1 MSGVGLNEG
10 FWTRLLALFFGTV
23 VAGSAW
29 AQSTPPKVLDDN
41 QVTEKALLDALT
53 PSADELEGI
62 RTRSLRVG
70 PAGGGQ
76 VAGAQGAGAAS
87 AATGAIAAPAPRRDV
102 SLLVTFVTNSTAL
115 TNRAQQLLDVVG
127 RALKSDQL
135 AALKFTVEG
144 HADPRG
150 NRQANLTLSQG
161 RAESVRKYLI
171 AAHGIE
177 GARLFAV
184 GKGDAELMNKA
195 KPAAPENRR
204 VTLVTRME

>member
-1 MSGVGLNEG
+1 MSRRHM
-10 FWTRLLALFFGTV
+10 TAILLAAMVLAIG
-23 VAGSAW
+23 APAPAL
-29 AQSTPPKVLDDN
+29 AQATPPKVLEDD
-41 QVTEKALLDALT
+41 QVTEKNLVDALA
-53 PSADELEGI
+53 PSADELAGI

-70 PAGGGQ
+70 PATGQ
-76 VAGAQGAGAAS
+76 ATGSQTAGAAAAAGTAS
-87 AATGAIAAPAPRRDV
+87 APLPRRDV
-102 SLLVTFVTNSTAL
+102 SLLVTFVTNSAAL

-150 NRQANLTLSQG
+150 NPQSNVVLSRA

-184 GKGDAELMNKA
+184 GKGDAELLNKA
-195 KPAAPENRR
+195 NPIAPENRR

>member
-1 MSGVGLNEG
+1 MKRPQSFSTTLAAA
-10 FWTRLLALFFGTV
+10 LLAV
-23 VAGSAW
+23 CASAG
-29 AQSTPPKVLDDN
+29 AQNTPPKVLDDS

-53 PSADELEGI
+53 PTADELDGI

-70 PAGGGQ
+70 PASGQ
-76 VAGAQGAGAAS
+76 VAGTQAGAA
-87 AATGAIAAPAPRRDV
+87 AATSAVAAPRRDV
-102 SLLVTFVTNSTAL
+102 SLLVTFITNSAAL

-127 RALKSDQL
+127 RALKSEQL

-150 NRQANLTLSQG
+150 NPQSNLVLSQA

-171 AAHGIE
+171 SAHGIE
-177 GARLFAV
+177 GARLAAV
-184 GKGDAELMNKA
+184 GKGDRELLNRA
-195 KPAAPENRR
+195 APTAPENRR

>member
-1 MSGVGLNEG
+1 MSR
-10 FWTRLLALFFGTV
+10 FALFTALGTAV
-23 VAGSAW
+23 LASVIASGAW
-29 AQSTPPKVLDDN
+29 AQNTPPKVLDDN

-76 VAGAQGAGAAS
+76 VAGAQGAATAAAGA
-87 AATGAIAAPAPRRDV
+87 AAPAPRRDV

-135 AALKFTVEG
+135 ATLKFTVEG

-150 NRQANLTLSQG
+150 NRQANLALSQG

-177 GARLFAV
+177 GARLFAL